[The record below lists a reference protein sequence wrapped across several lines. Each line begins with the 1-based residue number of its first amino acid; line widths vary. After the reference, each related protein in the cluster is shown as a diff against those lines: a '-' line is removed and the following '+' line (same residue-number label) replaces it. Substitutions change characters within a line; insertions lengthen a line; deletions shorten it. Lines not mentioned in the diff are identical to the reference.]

1 MSTLLLSSL
10 LLSVAMATALVAWWR
25 ARGLGGAFLRW
36 SGVLVVVAFA
46 VETAGVV
53 IRTAGHPN
61 TWLYNS
67 FTVVEFL
74 LMLRLVACLL
84 PQRRSA
90 LAVTAALGLLA
101 MGAAY
106 LRSGSTVFLLG
117 EGIILLAAI
126 TCGWSLATL
135 WSVAQRVDRSIVGSP
150 SFWFFLGT
158 LAYFG
163 GIVPF
168 VGMMR
173 LLYRN
178 DPELTRVM
186 YWIIIVLAI
195 VRYLLAAFAFHVAR
209 RQGGWDEHRPRA

>member
-10 LLSVAMATALVAWWR
+10 LLTAAMSTALVAWWR

-46 VETAGVV
+46 VETAGVA

-84 PQRRSA
+84 PQRRTA

-101 MGAAY
+101 MGVAY

-126 TCGWSLATL
+126 TCAWSLAAL
-135 WSVAQRVDRSIVGSP
+135 WSVAQRVDRPIIGSP

-158 LAYFG
+158 LVYFG

-173 LLYRN
+173 MLYAN
-178 DPELTRVM
+178 DPERTRLL
-186 YWIIIVLAI
+186 YWIIIVLAM
-195 VRYLLAAFAFHVAR
+195 VRYLLAAFAYHVAW
-209 RQGGWDEHRPRA
+209 RQRGWDEHRPRA

>member
-1 MSTLLLSSL
+1 MSELLLSSL
-10 LLSVAMATALVAWWR
+10 LLAGAMAIALAAWWR
-25 ARGLGGAFLRW
+25 CRSLGGAFLRW
-36 SGVLVVVAFA
+36 SGVLVVGAFA

-53 IRTAGHPN
+53 IRTAGHTN

-84 PQRRSA
+84 PRKRTA
-90 LAVTAALGLLA
+90 LVASAALGLA
-101 MGAAY
+101 VMGFAY
-106 LRSGSTVFLLG
+106 VRSGSTVFLIG
-117 EGIILLAAI
+117 EGIIGMASIVCA
-126 TCGWSLATL
+126 WSLTTL
-135 WSVAQRVDRSIVGSP
+135 WNVAQRVDRPIVRSP
-150 SFWFFLGT
+150 SFWYFLGT

-168 VGMMR
+168 VGLMR
-173 LLYRN
+173 MLYHD
-178 DPELTRVM
+178 DPERTRLM

-209 RQGGWDEHRPRA
+209 RQGGWDEHRSRA